1 MRIACLIAAVA
12 LWPWGALADPAGI
25 LAHLRQTPATRLE
38 LSLAR
43 LGAMV
48 DAIGAS
54 AGYGGFADVED
65 KSIVIRAYSETAKP
79 NQTDCKAIVDA
90 IKKTGGVDPKT
101 GEPADPASAFASVFS
116 YQGEDESKIDA
127 SYAETVDSMIF
138 IMVVIGQTGNGQG
151 MVCQSRLLSSEI
163 TYQQQ

>member
-1 MRIACLIAAVA
+1 MRVAWLAAAFA
-12 LWPWGALADPAGI
+12 LWPFGAFADPTAI
-25 LAHLRQTPATRLE
+25 LAHLQQTPASRLD

-43 LGAMV
+43 LAAMV
-48 DAIGAS
+48 DGTGAS
-54 AGYGGFADVED
+54 AGYGGFANVED
-65 KSIVIRAYSETAKP
+65 KNIVIRVYSETAKP
-79 NQTDCKAIVDA
+79 DQADCKAIVDA

-116 YQGEDESKIDA
+116 YQGEDESKIDP
-127 SYAETVDSMIF
+127 SYAETVDSMIT

-151 MVCQSRLLSSEI
+151 MICKSRLLSPEI